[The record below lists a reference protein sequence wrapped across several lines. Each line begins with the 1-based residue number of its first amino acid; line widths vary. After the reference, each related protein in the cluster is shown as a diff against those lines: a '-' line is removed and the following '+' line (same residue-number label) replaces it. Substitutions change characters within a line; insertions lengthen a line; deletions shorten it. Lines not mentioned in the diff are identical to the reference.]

1 MGIDAF
7 TINWQGANG
16 WFVPPVCLVSKVISY
31 MRQCFAHG
39 TLVLPLWKSA
49 SFWPMLCPTGE
60 GFIKEV
66 KGCIDLP
73 TNKKFYTSGKG
84 NKSAFQSDLLELPDT
99 LIEKIHLLPD
109 LLTESKSNN
118 TVQNY
123 YYGFLRWK
131 KWALSNGISS
141 EFILPAKPIHVA
153 IYLACL
159 VQQNRTPSPIN
170 QAFYSIRWAHKII
183 SVISPTDSDLVKNI
197 LEGAKR
203 RLSVPIKKKEPIT
216 PDMLSQMFD
225 RLYCENNLYNQ
236 RTISACLLSYS
247 GFLRVSELL
256 NLKTCDIQFFLS
268 HMSVFIQKSKT
279 DIYRDGDRI
288 IIARTGNKL
297 CPVKNLESFLEWS
310 NNPLDTDVF
319 RMISSYLFSN
329 QCQQT
334 IITSRAEFLKG
345 KNKEEYM

>member
-1 MGIDAF
+1 M
-7 TINWQGANG
+7 
-16 WFVPPVCLVSKVISY
+16 
-31 MRQCFAHG
+31 
-39 TLVLPLWKSA
+39 
-49 SFWPMLCPTGE
+49 E
-60 GFIKEV
+60 
-66 KGCIDLP
+66 
-73 TNKKFYTSGKG
+73 
-84 NKSAFQSDLLELPDT
+84 
-99 LIEKIHLLPD
+99 
-109 LLTESKSNN
+109 
-118 TVQNY
+118 
-123 YYGFLRWK
+123 
-131 KWALSNGISS
+131 KWAFSNGISS

-297 CPVKNLESFLEWS
+297 CPVKNFESFLEWS

-319 RMISSYLFSN
+319 VFRNLTKTKENYVFRKENKPLSYTRMRELFIEAFSPIVPNIKSFGLHSLRSGGASAACNFGISDRLFKRHGRWRSETAKDGYVKDSFSDRMLVSQN
-329 QCQQT
+329 
-334 IITSRAEFLKG
+334 LG
-345 KNKEEYM
+345 L

>member
-1 MGIDAF
+1 MF
-7 TINWQGANG
+7 LQ
-16 WFVPPVCLVSKVISY
+16 
-31 MRQCFAHG
+31 
-39 TLVLPLWKSA
+39 
-49 SFWPMLCPTGE
+49 
-60 GFIKEV
+60 
-66 KGCIDLP
+66 
-73 TNKKFYTSGKG
+73 
-84 NKSAFQSDLLELPDT
+84 AFQSDLLELPDT

-109 LLTESKSNN
+109 LLTESKSDN

-319 RMISSYLFSN
+319 VFRNLTKTKENYVFRKENKPLSYTRMRELFIEAFSPIVPNIKSFGLHSLRSGGASAACNFGISDRLFKRHGRWRSETAKDGYVKDSFSDRMLVSQN
-329 QCQQT
+329 
-334 IITSRAEFLKG
+334 LG
-345 KNKEEYM
+345 L

>member
-1 MGIDAF
+1 MF
-7 TINWQGANG
+7 LQ
-16 WFVPPVCLVSKVISY
+16 
-31 MRQCFAHG
+31 
-39 TLVLPLWKSA
+39 
-49 SFWPMLCPTGE
+49 
-60 GFIKEV
+60 
-66 KGCIDLP
+66 
-73 TNKKFYTSGKG
+73 
-84 NKSAFQSDLLELPDT
+84 AFQSDLLELPDT

-141 EFILPAKPIHVA
+141 ECILPAKPIHVA

-297 CPVKNLESFLEWS
+297 CPVKNFESFLEWS

-319 RMISSYLFSN
+319 VFRNLTKTKENYVFRKENKPLSYTRMRELFIEAFSPIVPNIKSFGLHSLRSGGASAACNFGISDRLFKRHGRWRSETAKDGYVKDSFSDRMLVSQN
-329 QCQQT
+329 
-334 IITSRAEFLKG
+334 LG
-345 KNKEEYM
+345 L

>member
-1 MGIDAF
+1 M
-7 TINWQGANG
+7 Q
-16 WFVPPVCLVSKVISY
+16 
-31 MRQCFAHG
+31 
-39 TLVLPLWKSA
+39 
-49 SFWPMLCPTGE
+49 
-60 GFIKEV
+60 
-66 KGCIDLP
+66 
-73 TNKKFYTSGKG
+73 
-84 NKSAFQSDLLELPDT
+84 AFQSDLLELPDT

-203 RLSVPIKKKEPIT
+203 SLSVPIKKKEPIT

-297 CPVKNLESFLEWS
+297 CPVKNLESF
-310 NNPLDTDVF
+310 F
-319 RMISSYLFSN
+319 RME
-329 QCQQT
+329 Q
-334 IITSRAEFLKG
+334 
-345 KNKEEYM
+345 

>member
-1 MGIDAF
+1 MF
-7 TINWQGANG
+7 LQ
-16 WFVPPVCLVSKVISY
+16 
-31 MRQCFAHG
+31 
-39 TLVLPLWKSA
+39 
-49 SFWPMLCPTGE
+49 
-60 GFIKEV
+60 
-66 KGCIDLP
+66 
-73 TNKKFYTSGKG
+73 
-84 NKSAFQSDLLELPDT
+84 AFQSDLLELPDT

-297 CPVKNLESFLEWS
+297 CPVKNFESFLEWS

-319 RMISSYLFSN
+319 VFRNLTKTKENYVFRKENKPLSYTRMRELFIEAFSPIVPNIKSFGLHSLRSGGASAACNFGISDRLFKRHGRWRSETAKDGYVKDSFSDRMLVSQN
-329 QCQQT
+329 
-334 IITSRAEFLKG
+334 LG
-345 KNKEEYM
+345 L

>member
-1 MGIDAF
+1 M
-7 TINWQGANG
+7 
-16 WFVPPVCLVSKVISY
+16 
-31 MRQCFAHG
+31 
-39 TLVLPLWKSA
+39 
-49 SFWPMLCPTGE
+49 
-60 GFIKEV
+60 
-66 KGCIDLP
+66 
-73 TNKKFYTSGKG
+73 
-84 NKSAFQSDLLELPDT
+84 
-99 LIEKIHLLPD
+99 IEKIHLLPD

-225 RLYCENNLYNQ
+225 RLYCENNFYNQ

-288 IIARTGNKL
+288 NIARTGNKL
-297 CPVKNLESFLEWS
+297 CPVKNFESFLEWS
-310 NNPLDTDVF
+310 NTPLDTDVF
-319 RMISSYLFSN
+319 VFRNLTKTKENYVFRKENKPLSYTRMRELFIEAFSPIVPNIKYFGLHSLRSGGASAACNFGISDRLFKRHGRWRSETAKDGYVKDSFSDRMLVSQN
-329 QCQQT
+329 
-334 IITSRAEFLKG
+334 LG
-345 KNKEEYM
+345 L

>member
-1 MGIDAF
+1 MF
-7 TINWQGANG
+7 LQ
-16 WFVPPVCLVSKVISY
+16 
-31 MRQCFAHG
+31 
-39 TLVLPLWKSA
+39 
-49 SFWPMLCPTGE
+49 
-60 GFIKEV
+60 
-66 KGCIDLP
+66 
-73 TNKKFYTSGKG
+73 
-84 NKSAFQSDLLELPDT
+84 AFQSDLLELPDT

-170 QAFYSIRWAHKII
+170 QAFYSIRWAHSII

-256 NLKTCDIQFFLS
+256 NLKTCNIQFFLS

-297 CPVKNLESFLEWS
+297 CPVKNLERFLEWS

-319 RMISSYLFSN
+319 VFRNLTKTKENYMFRKENKPLSYTRMRELFIEAFSPIVPNIKSFGLHSLRSGGASAACNFGISDRLFKRHGRWRSETAKDGYVKDSFSDRMLVSQN
-329 QCQQT
+329 
-334 IITSRAEFLKG
+334 LG
-345 KNKEEYM
+345 L

>member
-1 MGIDAF
+1 MF
-7 TINWQGANG
+7 LQ
-16 WFVPPVCLVSKVISY
+16 
-31 MRQCFAHG
+31 
-39 TLVLPLWKSA
+39 
-49 SFWPMLCPTGE
+49 
-60 GFIKEV
+60 
-66 KGCIDLP
+66 
-73 TNKKFYTSGKG
+73 
-84 NKSAFQSDLLELPDT
+84 AFQSDLLELPDT

-319 RMISSYLFSN
+319 VFRNLTKTKENYVFRKENKPLSYTRMRELFIEAFSPIVPNIKSFGLHSLRSGGASAACNFGISDRLFKRHGRWRSETAKDGYVKDSFSDRMLVSQN
-329 QCQQT
+329 
-334 IITSRAEFLKG
+334 LG
-345 KNKEEYM
+345 L

>member
-1 MGIDAF
+1 MF
-7 TINWQGANG
+7 LQ
-16 WFVPPVCLVSKVISY
+16 
-31 MRQCFAHG
+31 
-39 TLVLPLWKSA
+39 
-49 SFWPMLCPTGE
+49 
-60 GFIKEV
+60 
-66 KGCIDLP
+66 
-73 TNKKFYTSGKG
+73 
-84 NKSAFQSDLLELPDT
+84 AFQSDLLELPDT

-297 CPVKNLESFLEWS
+297 CPVKNFESFLEWS

-319 RMISSYLFSN
+319 VFRNLTKTKENYVFRKENKPLSYTRMRELFIEAFSPIVPNIKSFGLHSLRSSGASAACNFGISDRLFKRHGRWRSETAKDGYVKDSFSDRMLVSQN
-329 QCQQT
+329 
-334 IITSRAEFLKG
+334 LG
-345 KNKEEYM
+345 L

>member
-1 MGIDAF
+1 MF
-7 TINWQGANG
+7 LQ
-16 WFVPPVCLVSKVISY
+16 
-31 MRQCFAHG
+31 
-39 TLVLPLWKSA
+39 
-49 SFWPMLCPTGE
+49 
-60 GFIKEV
+60 
-66 KGCIDLP
+66 
-73 TNKKFYTSGKG
+73 
-84 NKSAFQSDLLELPDT
+84 AFQSDLLELPDT
-99 LIEKIHLLPD
+99 LIEKIHLLSD

-319 RMISSYLFSN
+319 VFQNLTKTKENYVFRKENKPLSYTRMRELFIEAFSPIVPNIKSFGLHSLRSGGASAACNFGISDRLFKRHGRWRSETAKDGYVKDSFSDRMLVSQN
-329 QCQQT
+329 
-334 IITSRAEFLKG
+334 LG
-345 KNKEEYM
+345 L

>member
-1 MGIDAF
+1 MF
-7 TINWQGANG
+7 LQ
-16 WFVPPVCLVSKVISY
+16 
-31 MRQCFAHG
+31 
-39 TLVLPLWKSA
+39 
-49 SFWPMLCPTGE
+49 
-60 GFIKEV
+60 
-66 KGCIDLP
+66 
-73 TNKKFYTSGKG
+73 
-84 NKSAFQSDLLELPDT
+84 AFQSDLLELPDT

-256 NLKTCDIQFFLS
+256 NLRTCDIQFFLS

-319 RMISSYLFSN
+319 VFQNLTKTKENYVFRKENKPLSYTRMRELFIEAFSPIVPNIKSFGLHSLRSGGASAACNFGISDRLFKRHGRWRSETAKDGYVKDSFSDRMLVSQN
-329 QCQQT
+329 
-334 IITSRAEFLKG
+334 LG
-345 KNKEEYM
+345 L

>member
-1 MGIDAF
+1 MFLQA
-7 TINWQGANG
+7 
-16 WFVPPVCLVSKVISY
+16 L
-31 MRQCFAHG
+31 
-39 TLVLPLWKSA
+39 
-49 SFWPMLCPTGE
+49 
-60 GFIKEV
+60 
-66 KGCIDLP
+66 
-73 TNKKFYTSGKG
+73 
-84 NKSAFQSDLLELPDT
+84 QSDLLELPDT

-123 YYGFLRWK
+123 YYGFFRWK

-256 NLKTCDIQFFLS
+256 NLRTCDIQFFLS

-319 RMISSYLFSN
+319 VFQNLTKTKENYVFRKENKPLSYTRMRELFIEAFSPIVPNIKSFGLHSLRSGGASAACNFGISDRLFKRHGRWRSETAKDGYVKDSFSDRMLVSQN
-329 QCQQT
+329 
-334 IITSRAEFLKG
+334 LG
-345 KNKEEYM
+345 L

>member
-1 MGIDAF
+1 M
-7 TINWQGANG
+7 
-16 WFVPPVCLVSKVISY
+16 
-31 MRQCFAHG
+31 
-39 TLVLPLWKSA
+39 
-49 SFWPMLCPTGE
+49 
-60 GFIKEV
+60 
-66 KGCIDLP
+66 
-73 TNKKFYTSGKG
+73 
-84 NKSAFQSDLLELPDT
+84 ELPDT

-319 RMISSYLFSN
+319 VFQNLTKTKENYVFRKENKPLSYTRMRELFIEAFSPIVPNIKSFGLHSLRSGGASAACNFGISDRLFKRHGRWRSETAKDGYVKDSFSDRMLVSQN
-329 QCQQT
+329 
-334 IITSRAEFLKG
+334 LG
-345 KNKEEYM
+345 L

>member
-1 MGIDAF
+1 MF
-7 TINWQGANG
+7 LQ
-16 WFVPPVCLVSKVISY
+16 
-31 MRQCFAHG
+31 
-39 TLVLPLWKSA
+39 
-49 SFWPMLCPTGE
+49 
-60 GFIKEV
+60 
-66 KGCIDLP
+66 
-73 TNKKFYTSGKG
+73 
-84 NKSAFQSDLLELPDT
+84 AFQSDLLELPDT

-288 IIARTGNKL
+288 IIARTGDKL

-319 RMISSYLFSN
+319 VFQNLTKTKENYVFRKENKPLSYTRMRELFIEAFSPIVPNIKSFGLHSLRSGGASAACNFGISDRLFKRHGRWRSETAKDGYVKDSFSDRMLVSQN
-329 QCQQT
+329 
-334 IITSRAEFLKG
+334 LG
-345 KNKEEYM
+345 L